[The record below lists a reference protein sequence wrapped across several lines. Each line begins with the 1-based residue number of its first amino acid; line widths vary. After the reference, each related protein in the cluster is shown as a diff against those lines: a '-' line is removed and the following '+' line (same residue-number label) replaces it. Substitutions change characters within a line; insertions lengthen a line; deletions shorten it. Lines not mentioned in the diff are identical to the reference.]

1 MSDHPNALYIRPQ
14 GTLQVLS
21 QHEAEQLCDTS
32 ERGLND
38 LFRQCCLAVL
48 NTGSDLDSGLKL
60 LEQYKDFDIKVTT
73 RGRGIE
79 LIICNPPAKAFIDGE
94 LIAGLKEHL
103 FSVVRDLLYTQNSI
117 LDSGSFDLN
126 DSAGITNA
134 VFHMLRNAEVMHTD
148 ESPSLVV
155 CWGGHAVPRHEYE
168 YAKHVGYSLGLRK
181 LNVCTG
187 CGPGVMK
194 APMKGAAVGHHNQR
208 FFNRRYVGLTEP
220 GIIAAEAPN
229 AVVNELVILPDIEK
243 RLEAFVRLG
252 HGIIIFPGGPGT
264 LEELLYILSILLHP
278 NNQDQVLP
286 LVLTGNRH
294 SDIYFEKIERFIELT
309 LGLEALA
316 KLNII
321 INDPEAV
328 ALYMKEQLN
337 LVRQDRKDTSDA
349 YYFNW
354 QLYIDPP
361 LQQPFQPTHQ
371 AMAGLNLTRNQPLH
385 LLASQLRCAFSGI
398 VAGNVKAEGIRA
410 IAEKG
415 PYQLQGDPDIMV
427 ALDDLLA
434 FLVDQKRMKLDA
446 EDYQPCYD
454 ILRSTP

>member
-1 MSDHPNALYIRPQ
+1 MSEHPNALYIRPQ

-32 ERGLND
+32 GRGLNE

-60 LEQYKDFDIKVTT
+60 LEEFKNFDIKVTT

-79 LIICNPPAKAFIDGE
+79 LIVCNPPAKAFIDGE

-103 FSVVRDLLYTQNSI
+103 FAVVRDLLYTQNSI
-117 LDSGSFDLN
+117 LDSGNFDLN

-148 ESPSLVV
+148 ESPNLVV

-168 YAKHVGYSLGLRK
+168 YAKHIGYSLGLRK
-181 LNVCTG
+181 MNICTG

-208 FFNRRYVGLTEP
+208 FLNRRYVGLTEP

-294 SDIYFEKIERFIELT
+294 SDTYFEEIERFIERT
-309 LGLEALA
+309 LGMEALS

-354 QLYIDPP
+354 QLYIDAP
-361 LQQPFQPTHQ
+361 LQQPFHPTHQ

-415 PYQLQGDPDIMV
+415 PYQLQGDPDIMA

-434 FLVDQKRMKLDA
+434 FLVAQKRMKLDA